1 MSTLNLVPWRER
13 QRLVALRRWQVG
25 VVLGA
30 IVTTLTL
37 IAIDHALAHT
47 NQAHEARLE
56 ALHAQQQSL
65 QQQLTQAPMWQNRE
79 RQAKQLQQAWPRWQ
93 QLQVHAW
100 QALTH
105 LLSVAPHG
113 VQVIHAEWREGEWRL
128 QVRALHWRH
137 VQRWQTQL
145 QARGVHVRGPPT
157 VLTRHLWRCPQG
169 RLWRLNTYELKS
181 SSLEGT
187 SS

>member
-25 VVLGA
+25 VVFGA

-37 IAIDHALAHT
+37 LAIDHALAHT

-56 ALHAQQQSL
+56 VLQSQQQAL
-65 QQQLTQAPMWQNRE
+65 QQQLTEAPLWQTRE
-79 RQAKQLQQAWPRWQ
+79 RQAQQLQQAWPRWQ
-93 QLQVHAW
+93 QLQLQAW

-113 VQVIHAEWREGEWRL
+113 VQVIHAEWRGGEWRL
-128 QVRALHWRH
+128 QVRALHWQY
-137 VQRWQTQL
+137 VQRWQNQL
-145 QARGVHVRGPPT
+145 QARGVHVSGQPV
-157 VLTRHLWRCPQG
+157 VLSRMLWRCPQG
-169 RLWRLNTYELKS
+169 RLWHLNTYELMS
-181 SSLEGT
+181 ASLEGT

>member
-1 MSTLNLVPWRER
+1 MSALNLVPWRER

-25 VVLGA
+25 VGLVA
-30 IVTTLTL
+30 IITTLTL
-37 IAIDHALAHT
+37 LAIDHALGFI

-56 ALHAQQQSL
+56 ALHAQQQAL
-65 QQQLTQAPMWQNRE
+65 QQQLTQAPVWQTRE
-79 RQAKQLQQAWPRWQ
+79 RQAQQLQKAWPRWQ
-93 QLQVHAW
+93 QLQLQAW

-113 VQVIHAEWREGEWRL
+113 VQLIHVEWREGQWRL
-128 QVRALHWRH
+128 QVRALHWQY
-137 VQRWQTQL
+137 VQHWQTQL
-145 QARGVHVRGPPT
+145 QARGVHVRGQPT
-157 VLTRHLWRCPQG
+157 VLSRMLWRCPQG
-169 RLWRLNTYELKS
+169 RLWRLNTYELVS

>member
-13 QRLVALRRWQVG
+13 QRLAVFRRWQVG
-25 VVLGA
+25 VVLVA

-37 IAIDHALAHT
+37 LAIDHALGNI

-56 ALHAQQQSL
+56 ALHGQQLAL
-65 QQQLTQAPMWQNRE
+65 QQQLTEAALWQTRE

-93 QLQVHAW
+93 QLQLQAW

-105 LLSVAPHG
+105 LLSVVPRG
-113 VQVIHAEWREGEWRL
+113 VQVIHAEWREGQWRL
-128 QVRALHWRH
+128 QVRALHWQY

-145 QARGVHVRGPPT
+145 QARGVHVRGQPT
-157 VLTRHLWRCPQG
+157 VLSRMLWRCPQG
-169 RLWRLNTYELKS
+169 RLWRLNTYELVS